1 MAAKNATLV
10 CIVRLKH
17 LILGNPHG
25 RGAWFPQHRIHR
37 RGLFR
42 VDDFS
47 AAWVCARMLLW
58 LGRDGCALNFMPD
71 SIKVVLEFALL
82 AITSVFF
89 LVDPFAV
96 IPLFLA
102 VTADSTP
109 SERRGVARRSAMTCA
124 IVLCSFALA
133 GSLIFK
139 MFGITL
145 PAFKIAGGI
154 ILMGIGLDMLQAK
167 QSGTKAT
174 AEEQQEGAEKQD
186 ASIIPLGMPMLAG
199 PGAISTVMVL
209 VGESHSLWQHGV
221 IYATIL
227 LTSFIS
233 FMILAG
239 ADGVRKYLGETG
251 IRILMR
257 LMGLLLVALA
267 VQFVVNGL
275 TDFGLLKPLATPY

>member
-1 MAAKNATLV
+1 MAD
-10 CIVRLKH
+10 
-17 LILGNPHG
+17 
-25 RGAWFPQHRIHR
+25 W
-37 RGLFR
+37 
-42 VDDFS
+42 
-47 AAWVCARMLLW
+47 
-58 LGRDGCALNFMPD
+58 
-71 SIKVVLEFALL
+71 IKTVLEFALL

-89 LVDPFAV
+89 LVDPFGV

-102 VTADSTP
+102 VTADSTS
-109 SERRGVARRSAMTCA
+109 SERRAVARRSAFTCA

-186 ASIIPLGMPMLAG
+186 ASIIPLGIPMLAG
-199 PGAISTVMVL
+199 PGAISAVMVL
-209 VGESHSLWQHGV
+209 VGESHSLWRQAI

-227 LTSFIS
+227 LTSFLS
-233 FMILAG
+233 FLILAG

-267 VQFVVNGL
+267 VQFIVNGL
-275 TDFGLLKPLATPY
+275 TDFGLLKPLAKPY

>member
-1 MAAKNATLV
+1 M
-10 CIVRLKH
+10 
-17 LILGNPHG
+17 PH
-25 RGAWFPQHRIHR
+25 
-37 RGLFR
+37 
-42 VDDFS
+42 
-47 AAWVCARMLLW
+47 
-58 LGRDGCALNFMPD
+58 MPA
-71 SIKVVLEFALL
+71 SVTHVLEFALL
-82 AITSVFF
+82 AATSIFF
-89 LVDPFAV
+89 LVDPFTV

-102 VTADSTP
+102 VTSDSP
-109 SERRGVARRSAMTCA
+109 PQERRWIARRSAWTCA
-124 IVLCSFALA
+124 IVLSTFAVA

-154 ILMGIGLDMLQAK
+154 ILLQIGLDMLQAR
-167 QSGTKAT
+167 QSSTKAT
-174 AEEQQEGAEKQD
+174 PAEAEESVSKRD

-209 VGESHSLWQHGV
+209 VGESHSIWQHAV

-233 FMILAG
+233 FMILSG

-267 VQFVVNGL
+267 GQFVVNGL
-275 TDFGLLKPLATPY
+275 TDFGLLTRLTTP

>member
-1 MAAKNATLV
+1 MPA
-10 CIVRLKH
+10 
-17 LILGNPHG
+17 
-25 RGAWFPQHRIHR
+25 
-37 RGLFR
+37 
-42 VDDFS
+42 S
-47 AAWVCARMLLW
+47 LL
-58 LGRDGCALNFMPD
+58 A
-71 SIKVVLEFALL
+71 VLEFALL
-82 AITSVFF
+82 AATSIFF

-102 VTADSTP
+102 ITADSP
-109 SERRGVARRSAMTCA
+109 HEERRQMARRAAYTCA
-124 IVLCSFALA
+124 IVLVAFAIA

-154 ILMGIGLDMLQAK
+154 ILLKIGLDMLEGKQAK
-167 QSGTKAT
+167 ATPEEAHEGTHKA
-174 AEEQQEGAEKQD
+174 D

-209 VGESHSLWQHGV
+209 VGDAHAVWKHAV

-227 LTSFIS
+227 VTAFVSYLV
-233 FMILAG
+233 LAG
-239 ADGVRKYLGETG
+239 ADRVGRYLGETG

-267 VQFVVNGL
+267 VQFVANGL
-275 TDFGLLKPLATPY
+275 TDFGLLKPLLNPY

>member
-1 MAAKNATLV
+1 
-10 CIVRLKH
+10 
-17 LILGNPHG
+17 
-25 RGAWFPQHRIHR
+25 
-37 RGLFR
+37 
-42 VDDFS
+42 
-47 AAWVCARMLLW
+47 
-58 LGRDGCALNFMPD
+58 MPTIT
-71 SIKVVLEFALL
+71 SVLEFALL

-89 LVDPFAV
+89 LVDPFAL
-96 IPLFLA
+96 IPMFLA
-102 VTADSTP
+102 VTANSP
-109 SERRGVARRSAMTCA
+109 KEERRAVARRSTMTCA

-174 AEEQQEGAEKQD
+174 AEEQQEGAEKSD

-209 VGESHSLWQHGV
+209 EGESHFLWQHMV
-221 IYATIL
+221 IFATIL
-227 LTSFIS
+227 LTAFVSYL
-233 FMILAG
+233 ILAG

-267 VQFVVNGL
+267 VQFIANGL
-275 TDFGLLKPLATPY
+275 TDFGLLKKIAAP

>member
-1 MAAKNATLV
+1 
-10 CIVRLKH
+10 
-17 LILGNPHG
+17 
-25 RGAWFPQHRIHR
+25 
-37 RGLFR
+37 
-42 VDDFS
+42 
-47 AAWVCARMLLW
+47 
-58 LGRDGCALNFMPD
+58 MPA

-109 SERRGVARRSAMTCA
+109 SERRGVARRSAFTCA

-209 VGESHSLWQHGV
+209 VGESHSVWKQAV

-267 VQFVVNGL
+267 VQFIVNGL
-275 TDFGLLKPLATPY
+275 TDFGLLKPLTTPY

>member
-1 MAAKNATLV
+1 
-10 CIVRLKH
+10 
-17 LILGNPHG
+17 
-25 RGAWFPQHRIHR
+25 
-37 RGLFR
+37 
-42 VDDFS
+42 
-47 AAWVCARMLLW
+47 
-58 LGRDGCALNFMPD
+58 MPTT
-71 SIKVVLEFALL
+71 IKIGLEFALL
-82 AITSVFF
+82 ALTSIFF
-89 LVDPFAV
+89 LVDPLAV

-102 VTADSTP
+102 VTAGTDKA
-109 SERRGVARRSAMTCA
+109 ERNAVARKSALTCA
-124 IVLCSFALA
+124 VVLCSFALA

-154 ILMGIGLDMLQAK
+154 ILMGIGLDMLQAR

-174 AEEQQEGAEKQD
+174 VEEQQEGTEKSD

-209 VGESHSLWQHGV
+209 VGEAHALWQHGV

-227 LTSFIS
+227 LTAFIS
-233 FMILAG
+233 YLVLAG
-239 ADGVRKYLGETG
+239 ADRVRGYLGETG

-267 VQFVVNGL
+267 VQFVANGL
-275 TDFGLLKPLATPY
+275 TDFGLLKPLITPY

>member
-1 MAAKNATLV
+1 
-10 CIVRLKH
+10 
-17 LILGNPHG
+17 
-25 RGAWFPQHRIHR
+25 
-37 RGLFR
+37 
-42 VDDFS
+42 
-47 AAWVCARMLLW
+47 
-58 LGRDGCALNFMPD
+58 MPD

-109 SERRGVARRSAMTCA
+109 SERRGVARRSAFTCA

-154 ILMGIGLDMLQAK
+154 ILLKIGLDMLEGH
-167 QSGTKAT
+167 QSRATPEETHEGTQKS
-174 AEEQQEGAEKQD
+174 D

-209 VGESHSLWQHGV
+209 VGDAHVVWKHAV
-221 IYATIL
+221 IYATIIG
-227 LTSFIS
+227 TAFIS
-233 FMILAG
+233 YVILAG
-239 ADGVRKYLGETG
+239 ADRVGRYLGETG

-267 VQFVVNGL
+267 VQFVANGL
-275 TDFGLLKPLATPY
+275 TDFGLLKPLTAPF

>member
-1 MAAKNATLV
+1 MAD
-10 CIVRLKH
+10 
-17 LILGNPHG
+17 
-25 RGAWFPQHRIHR
+25 W
-37 RGLFR
+37 
-42 VDDFS
+42 
-47 AAWVCARMLLW
+47 
-58 LGRDGCALNFMPD
+58 
-71 SIKVVLEFALL
+71 IKTVLEFALL

-89 LVDPFAV
+89 LVDPFGV

-102 VTADSTP
+102 VTADSTS
-109 SERRGVARRSAMTCA
+109 SERRAVARRSAFTCA

-186 ASIIPLGMPMLAG
+186 ASIIPLGIPMLAG
-199 PGAISTVMVL
+199 PGAISAVMVL
-209 VGESHSLWQHGV
+209 VGESHSVWRQAI

-227 LTSFIS
+227 LTSFLS
-233 FMILAG
+233 FLILAG

-267 VQFVVNGL
+267 VQFIVNGL
-275 TDFGLLKPLATPY
+275 TDFGLLKPLAKPY